1 MVISPR
7 QLEIISATGR
17 ILTDSGVGGLTI
29 KKLALE
35 MKWSESALYRHY
47 SSKEEIILSL
57 LDYLAHNMDERLTN
71 RKTKKD
77 IQKDYLDFFANQ
89 LKFFSNNPHFV
100 VAVFSDGLW
109 EESKRINDSINTIM
123 QVKMKHLKTI
133 IQRGQK
139 EGVLITS
146 LKPEVLVHIV
156 VGSFRLQMYQWRI
169 SNFEFDIKKK
179 GNKIMHSVL
188 QTILK

>member
-1 MVISPR
+1 MVISAR
-7 QLEIISATGR
+7 QLEIISAAGR
-17 ILTDSGVGGLTI
+17 ILTESGVSGLTI

-57 LDYLAHNMDERLTN
+57 LDYLAHNMDERLSA
-71 RKTKKD
+71 REPKTD
-77 IQKDYLDFFANQ
+77 IQKDFLDFFGNQ

-109 EESKRINDSINTIM
+109 EESKRVNESINTIM
-123 QVKMKHLKTI
+123 QVKMKHLKKI
-133 IQRGQK
+133 IQKGQK
-139 EGVLITS
+139 EGVFITS
-146 LKPEVLVHIV
+146 LKSDVLVHIV
-156 VGSFRLQMYQWRI
+156 VGTFRLQMYQWRI

-179 GNKIMHSVL
+179 GDKIMRSVL
-188 QTILK
+188 KTLLT